1 MSPKSPKAE
10 VRVPHTHPPSRPPE
24 PRRGRL
30 TDFHVTLAVTGSIAA
45 YKAVLLARLLVAEGA
60 KVQVLFTRS
69 ASEFVGAPTFA
80 GITGNKVLTDMFD
93 ANVAGE
99 LHIDVAARSQVILV
113 VPATADMLARLASGR
128 ADDLVTATLLSAT
141 CPVMIA
147 PAMHPAMWNH
157 PATQR
162 NVATLASDG
171 RVTRVGPV
179 YGEVA
184 SGERGVGRMSE
195 PDEIVAALVNS
206 LAPHD
211 LAGRHVVVSAG
222 PTVEDIDPVRFI
234 SNRSSGKM
242 GFALAE
248 RAAARGARVTL
259 VAGPVALKTPAGVQR
274 VDVRSAVAMRGALW
288 QALGPDLSHADALI
302 MAAAVGDFR
311 PAETHQ
317 SKLKRGKGGE
327 STRLDLAQNT
337 DILAEVGQARRTNR
351 PVLVGFAVETDTDEK
366 VVSLARGKLIHKRVD
381 IVVANHA
388 SDSLGKDDNRVT
400 LVTKERAEPLARLN
414 KLELAD
420 HILDWLAARLAE
432 NS

>member
-1 MSPKSPKAE
+1 
-10 VRVPHTHPPSRPPE
+10 
-24 PRRGRL
+24 
-30 TDFHVTLAVTGSIAA
+30 VTLAVTGSIAA
-45 YKAVLLARLLVAEGA
+45 YKSVLLARLLVAEGA
-60 KVQVLFTRS
+60 GVEVLFTRS
-69 ASEFVGAPTFA
+69 AAEFVGAPTFA
-80 GITGNKVLTDMFD
+80 GITGNKVLSDMFD
-93 ANVAGE
+93 SNVPGE
-99 LHIDVAARSQVILV
+99 LHIDLAARSRVILI
-113 VPATADMLARLASGR
+113 VPATADMIARLASGR
-128 ADDLVTATLLSAT
+128 ADDLVTATVLSAT
-141 CPVMIA
+141 CPVLIA
-147 PAMHPAMWNH
+147 PAMHPSMWNH

-171 RVTRVGPV
+171 RIARVGPV

-184 SGERGVGRMSE
+184 SGERGVGRMAE
-195 PDEIVAALVNS
+195 PEEILSALLIS

-211 LAGRHVVVSAG
+211 LSGRHIVVSAG

-259 VAGPVALKTPAGVQR
+259 VSGPVTLPTPAGVQR
-274 VDVRSAVAMRGALW
+274 VDVRSAIAMRGAIW

-317 SKLKRGKGGE
+317 SKLKRASGGD
-327 STRLDLAQNT
+327 SSRLDLVQNA
-337 DILAEVGQARRTNR
+337 DILSEVGHARKKNL
-351 PVLVGFAVETDTDEK
+351 PVLIGFAVETDGDEK
-366 VVSLARGKLIHKRVD
+366 VVALARGKLTEKRVD

-400 LVTKERAEPLARLN
+400 LVQKDKAEPLARLN
-414 KLELAD
+414 KVELAD
-420 HILDWLAARLAE
+420 HVLDWLVSRLAE
-432 NS
+432 HA